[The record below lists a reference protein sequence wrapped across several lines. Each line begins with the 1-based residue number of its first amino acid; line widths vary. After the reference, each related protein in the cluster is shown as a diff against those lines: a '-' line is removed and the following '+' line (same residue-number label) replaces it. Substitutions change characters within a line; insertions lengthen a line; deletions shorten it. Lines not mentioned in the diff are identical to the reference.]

1 MFDPK
6 RFIYLVDGHRPEAGF
21 GSYYCEYTR
30 SPRRS
35 YGSMCRD
42 TAMWGWDIIKDDSFK
57 DDSFTEGYYFCD
69 KHYRLLTEYLDDDAK
84 LIEYAKSMRGSA

>member
-6 RFIYLVDGHRPEAGF
+6 RFIYLVNGRRPEADF

-30 SPRRS
+30 SPM
-35 YGSMCRD
+35 GHHLSMCRD
-42 TAMWGWDIIKDDSFK
+42 TAMWGWDAVSSH
-57 DDSFTEGYYFCD
+57 DSFTEGYYFCD
-69 KHYRLLTEYLDDDAK
+69 KHYRLLAEYLDDDAK